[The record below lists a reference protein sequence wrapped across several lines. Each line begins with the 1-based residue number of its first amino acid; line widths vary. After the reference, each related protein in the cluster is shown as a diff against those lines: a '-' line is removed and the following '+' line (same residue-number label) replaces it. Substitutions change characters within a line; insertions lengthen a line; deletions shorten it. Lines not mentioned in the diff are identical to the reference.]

1 MSGARETQAGGHHS
15 LLEYWPCKGLVYV
28 GGGGVTVHLGSFGLG
43 EACVAT
49 RSLQPFSLGGQFPAV
64 QSDMATLRDTQ
75 LRPYSPGT
83 GGLHK
88 GPRERKGHCLLLK
101 TEDSCLESLLEPQD
115 GTVQVFSLMGSMT
128 STGCC
133 PPVLWAIKSN
143 SKEKL
148 QPPTL
153 AFSPGAQE
161 HPASPHSQAPGG
173 H

>member
-1 MSGARETQAGGHHS
+1 M
-15 LLEYWPCKGLVYV
+15 YV

-88 GPRERKGHCLLLK
+88 GPRERKGHCLMLK

-115 GTVQVFSLMGSMT
+115 GTVQVFSLMPLGVGSMT

-153 AFSPGAQE
+153 TFSPGAQE